1 MMKMNEWLILAVLDA
16 FFAALATIFAKI
28 GLQNVDSMTATALRS
43 IVMMFFA
50 VGMMLAFRGTG
61 FISSITSRE
70 AIYIILS
77 GIAGGASWIL
87 YFLALQKGETTPVS
101 LVDKSSLSFVVLLSV
116 LVLHEELTLKKIVAV
131 GLVLAAIYILAT

>member
-1 MMKMNEWLILAVLDA
+1 MKMNEWLILAILDS

-101 LVDKSSLSFVVLLSV
+101 LVDKSSLAFVVLLSV

-131 GLVLAAIYILAT
+131 GLVLAAIYILAI

>member
-101 LVDKSSLSFVVLLSV
+101 LVDKSSLAFVVLLSV

>member
-1 MMKMNEWLILAVLDA
+1 MNEWLILAVLDA

-101 LVDKSSLSFVVLLSV
+101 LVDKSSLAFVVLLSV
-116 LVLHEELTLKKIVAV
+116 LVLHEELTLKKIIAV
-131 GLVLAAIYILAT
+131 GLVLAAIYILAI

>member
-1 MMKMNEWLILAVLDA
+1 MKMNEWLILAILDA

-101 LVDKSSLSFVVLLSV
+101 LVDKSSLAFVVLLSV

-131 GLVLAAIYILAT
+131 GLVLAAIYILAI

>member
-1 MMKMNEWLILAVLDA
+1 MKMNEWLILAILDA

-101 LVDKSSLSFVVLLSV
+101 LVDKSSLAFVVLLSV
-116 LVLHEELTLKKIVAV
+116 LVLHEELTLKKIIAV
-131 GLVLAAIYILAT
+131 GLVLAAIYILAI

>member
-1 MMKMNEWLILAVLDA
+1 MKMNEWLILAILDA

-43 IVMMFFA
+43 IVMMLFA

-101 LVDKSSLSFVVLLSV
+101 LVDKSSLAFVVLLSV

-131 GLVLAAIYILAT
+131 GLVLAAIYILAI

>member
-1 MMKMNEWLILAVLDA
+1 MMKMNEWLILAILDA

-101 LVDKSSLSFVVLLSV
+101 LVDKSSLAFVVLLSV

-131 GLVLAAIYILAT
+131 GLVLAAIYILAI

>member
-1 MMKMNEWLILAVLDA
+1 MNEWLILAVLDA

-50 VGMMLAFRGTG
+50 VGMMLAFTGTV

-101 LVDKSSLSFVVLLSV
+101 LVDKSSLAFVVLLSV
-116 LVLHEELTLKKIVAV
+116 LVLHEELTLKKIIAV
-131 GLVLAAIYILAT
+131 GLVLAAIYILAI

>member
-1 MMKMNEWLILAVLDA
+1 MKMNEWLILAVLDA

-50 VGMMLAFRGTG
+50 VGMMLACRGTG

-101 LVDKSSLSFVVLLSV
+101 LVDKSSLAFVVLLSV

-131 GLVLAAIYILAT
+131 GLVLAAIYILAI

>member
-1 MMKMNEWLILAVLDA
+1 MKMNEWLILAVLDA

-101 LVDKSSLSFVVLLSV
+101 LVDKSSLAFVVLLSV

-131 GLVLAAIYILAT
+131 GLVLAAIYILAI

>member
-1 MMKMNEWLILAVLDA
+1 MNEWLILAVLDA

-70 AIYIILS
+70 AVYIILS

-101 LVDKSSLSFVVLLSV
+101 LVDKSSLAFVVLLSV

-131 GLVLAAIYILAT
+131 GLVLAAIYILAI

>member
-1 MMKMNEWLILAVLDA
+1 MMKMNEWLILAILDA

-101 LVDKSSLSFVVLLSV
+101 LVDKSSLAFVVLLSV
-116 LVLHEELTLKKIVAV
+116 LVLHEELTLKKIIAV
-131 GLVLAAIYILAT
+131 GLVLAAIYILAI

>member
-1 MMKMNEWLILAVLDA
+1 MKMNEWLILAVLDS

-87 YFLALQKGETTPVS
+87 HFLALQKNETTPVS
-101 LVDKSSLSFVVLLSV
+101 LVDKSSLAFVVLLSV

-131 GLVLAAIYILAT
+131 GLVLATIYILAI

>member
-1 MMKMNEWLILAVLDA
+1 MKMNEWLILAILDS

-101 LVDKSSLSFVVLLSV
+101 LVDKSSLAFVVLLSV
-116 LVLHEELTLKKIVAV
+116 LVLHEELTPKKIVAV
-131 GLVLAAIYILAT
+131 GLVLAAIYILAI

>member
-1 MMKMNEWLILAVLDA
+1 MMKMNQWLILAILDA

-61 FISSITSRE
+61 FISSITSQE

-101 LVDKSSLSFVVLLSV
+101 LVDKSSLAFVVLLSV

-131 GLVLAAIYILAT
+131 GLVLAAIYILAI

>member
-1 MMKMNEWLILAVLDA
+1 MNEWLILAILDA

-101 LVDKSSLSFVVLLSV
+101 LVDKSSLAFVVLLSV

-131 GLVLAAIYILAT
+131 GLVLAAIYILAI